1 MMSVMSDM
9 SKCEQFPNWSILDHG
24 FDCAARLMELL
35 TVDNEDG

>member
-35 TVDNEDG
+35 TGDT